1 MKLVQ
6 SFRVFKY
13 IDWMF
18 YALGDSLRRYAIFFT
33 AILPFFFGMILIL
46 HVLTGISVEET
57 STITIAIF
65 SVYRFIL
72 GIAKSQDF
80 IVSSPQFYY
89 IWSYTLVLFYFYMVY
104 PVSIAILLESYEE
117 TAMELGHVSDA
128 SS

>member
-18 YALGDSLRRYAIFFT
+18 YALGDSLRRYVIFFT
-33 AILPFFFGMILIL
+33 AILPFFVGMILTL

-80 IVSSPQFYY
+80 IVSSP
-89 IWSYTLVLFYFYMVY
+89 
-104 PVSIAILLESYEE
+104 
-117 TAMELGHVSDA
+117 
-128 SS
+128 

>member
-18 YALGDSLRRYAIFFT
+18 YALGQSLRRIIIFFI
-33 AILPFFFGMILIL
+33 AIMPFFFGMILTL

-57 STITIAIF
+57 STLTIATF

-72 GIAKSQDF
+72 GISKSQDF
-80 IVSSPQFYY
+80 VVSSPQFYY
-89 IWSYTLVLFYFYMVY
+89 LWSYSLVLFYFYLVY

-117 TAMELGHVSDA
+117 TAMELGHVSDT
-128 SS
+128 